1 MSPPPTAPLAPLTGF
16 PDPDTV
22 LDAFLKAMAARGLTL
37 YPEQEEAI
45 LELFAGRNVILNTPT
60 GSGKSLVA
68 AALHFKAL
76 CAGQRSVYTCPIK
89 ALVNEKFLSL
99 CRDFGP
105 ENVGMM
111 TGDASVNPQAPVLCC
126 TAEILANIALTRGDQ
141 AEVRAVI
148 MDEFHYYSDAERGY
162 AWQAPLLTLPQSRF
176 LLMSAT
182 LGSTEFFEKELTRL
196 TGAPSLTV
204 RSDRRPVPLA
214 FEYSETPLAER
225 ITQLLADQRAPVYL
239 VHFTQ
244 RAAAEAAQS
253 LMSLAVCTKDEKAAL
268 ATALERVKFN
278 SPYGKDMKRWLR
290 HGIGVHHAGL
300 LPKYR
305 ILVEQLAQ
313 KGLLKLICGTDTL
326 GVGINVPI
334 RTVLFTQLWKYD
346 GTKAAI
352 LSVRDFRQ
360 VSGRAGRAGYDAQGY
375 VIVQAPEH
383 VIENKRAEEKAAADP
398 AKKKKLVKARAPEG
412 SVGWDAKTFER
423 LRTASPEELSSR
435 FDVSHGM
442 LLLVLSRDTDGCRAL
457 RQLINDCHETPTK
470 KRALRKRAW
479 QLFRALLDRK
489 IVEILPKAASSALGP
504 EPVERA
510 PDSRP
515 ASGRKLRVNVAL
527 QDDFSLHQALSI
539 YLIDTLPLLNRE
551 SPDYPFD
558 VLTLCEAIVEDPDQ
572 ILRRQVDKEKGRKI
586 EEWKAAGIP
595 YEERMAKLEEVE
607 HPKPLREFLYET
619 FNTFAAAHPWV
630 GQENVRPKSIARE
643 MFERYQSF
651 SDYIRDY
658 GLERS
663 EGLLLRHLMQVFKV
677 LAQTVPESAKTPEVV
692 EMEDYFRELIRGID
706 SSLLDEWEKLKN
718 PDFVAA
724 ELEGKPA
731 RPASFDV
738 TRDRVAFKRLV
749 RTAILGFLQDA
760 AARDWEGARLRFAPE
775 AEPGSEAL
783 LLAESR
789 RIEKEF
795 AAYFEARGRFR
806 LDPEGRNSKH
816 THIAEDEGQTAEDGG
831 RIWPIAQVLADTEE
845 QNDWEVRF
853 TVSLDRSR
861 QENRPVLNFISV
873 RPVGAE

>member
-1 MSPPPTAPLAPLTGF
+1 
-16 PDPDTV
+16 
-22 LDAFLKAMAARGLTL
+22 
-37 YPEQEEAI
+37 
-45 LELFAGRNVILNTPT
+45 
-60 GSGKSLVA
+60 VA

-76 CAGQRSVYTCPIK
+76 CAGRRSVYTCPIK

-126 TAEILANIALTRGDQ
+126 TAEILANIALTRGEH
-141 AEVRAVI
+141 AAVAAVI
-148 MDEFHYYSDAERGY
+148 MDEFHYYSDTERGY
-162 AWQAPLLTLPQSRF
+162 AWQVPLLTLPQARF

-182 LGSTEFFEKELTRL
+182 LGATESFERDLTRL

-225 ITQLLADQRAPVYL
+225 VTRLLAEQRAPVYL

-244 RAAAEAAQS
+244 RAAAEQAQN
-253 LMSLAVCTKDEKAAL
+253 LMSLPVCTKDEKAAL

-305 ILVEQLAQ
+305 VLVEKLAQ
-313 KGLLKLICGTDTL
+313 QGLLKLICGTDTL

-346 GTKAAI
+346 GKKAAI

-360 VSGRAGRAGYDAQGY
+360 VSGRAGRAGYDDQGY

-383 VIENKRAEEKAAADP
+383 FIENKRAEEKAAADP
-398 AKKKKLVKARAPEG
+398 AKKKKLIKARAPEG

-423 LRTASPEELSSR
+423 LRTAAPEELSSR
-435 FDVSHGM
+435 FDVTHGM
-442 LLLVLSRDTDGCRAL
+442 LLLVLSRDSDGCRAM
-457 RQLINDCHETPTK
+457 RQLINDCHETPTR

-479 QLFRALLDRK
+479 QLFRSLLDRK
-489 IVEILPKAASSALGP
+489 IVEIIPR
-504 EPVERA
+504 EP
-510 PDSRP
+510 
-515 ASGRKLRVNVAL
+515 SGRRLRVNVEL
-527 QDDFSLHQALSI
+527 QEDFSLHQALSL
-539 YLIDTLPLLNRE
+539 YLIDTLPLLDRE
-551 SPDYPFD
+551 SPEYPFD

-595 YEERMAKLEEVE
+595 YEERMAKLEEIE

-630 GQENVRPKSIARE
+630 EQENIRPKSIARE
-643 MFERYQSF
+643 MFERYMSF

-663 EGLLLRHLMQVFKV
+663 EGLLLRHLMQAWKV
-677 LAQTVPESAKTPEVV
+677 LAQTVPDNAKSPEVV

-706 SSLLDEWEKLKN
+706 SSLLDEWERLRN
-718 PDFVAA
+718 PEFVAA
-724 ELEGKPA
+724 ESGDKPD
-731 RPASFDV
+731 RPASFDI
-738 TRDRVAFKRLV
+738 TRDAAAFRRLV
-749 RTAILGFLQDA
+749 RTAILGFLQDTA
-760 AARDWEGARLRFAPE
+760 SRDWEGARFRFAPE
-775 AEPGSEAL
+775 SEPGNEAVH
-783 LLAESR
+783 LAESR

-795 AAYFEARGRFR
+795 AAYFDARGRFR
-806 LDPEGRNSKH
+806 LDPEGRNTKH
-816 THIAEDEGQTAEDGG
+816 TQIQELSAEGGG
-831 RIWPIAQVLADTEE
+831 RNSEWQIAQVLADTEE
-845 QNDWEVRF
+845 QNDWEARF
-853 TVSLDRSR
+853 EVSLDESR
-861 QENRPVLNFISV
+861 KQNRPVVKFIAV